1 MKMTRYSPSE
11 FRSLLNLIEDYMRC
25 GFRQDHAKEEDAPP
39 DRKRLLAA
47 LAQEVASCKKC
58 GLWKGRKKAVPGTGS
73 AEPLVVVVGEGPG
86 REEDNSGLPFV
97 GRAGQYLDRWLAAVQ
112 IGQNQTPL
120 SRATNTFI
128 ANIVK
133 CRPPNNRDPLPE
145 ESETCQLYL
154 ERQIEILKPNAIL
167 CVGRISAQILTGTP
181 SGIGAL
187 RGKVY
192 HYRGVPLVPTYHP
205 SAVLRNPE
213 LRSPV
218 WEDLKLLKSL
228 LENA

>member
-1 MKMTRYSPSE
+1 MTNHSLSD
-11 FRSLLNLIEDYMRC
+11 FRSLLNLIDDYVRS
-25 GFRQDHAKEEDAPP
+25 GYRQDHAKEINVLP
-39 DRKRLLAA
+39 DRIRLLAA
-47 LAQEVASCKKC
+47 LAEEVGQCKKC

-73 AEPLVVVVGEGPG
+73 DKPLVVVVGEGPG
-86 REEDNSGLPFV
+86 REEDSTGLPFV
-97 GRAGQYLDRWLAAVQ
+97 GKAGQYLDRWLAAVK
-112 IGQNQTPL
+112 IGQKQRPL
-120 SRATNTFI
+120 TRETNTFI

-145 ESETCQLYL
+145 ESEACQSYL
-154 ERQIEILKPNAIL
+154 ERQIEILKPDAIL
-167 CVGRISAQILTGTP
+167 SVGRISSQVLTGKP

-192 HYRGVPLVPTYHP
+192 RYRGIALVPTYHP

-213 LRSPV
+213 LRAPV

-228 LENA
+228 LENEST